1 MTQNHDNEDQAW
13 LDYKTKFS
21 EIYDQSNYVSPL
33 QAFVMRQSHTILE
46 KKFTKQFH
54 FDRILEIGAGTGEH
68 VKFVSHKFDEYIL
81 TDLDQNMLDRA
92 RKKLGSAEYY
102 GLLKFDRQEGSKLCY
117 QDNSFDRLIAAH
129 VLEHIY
135 QPHLVLKEWIRVI
148 KNGGIL
154 SILLPTDP
162 GIAWRVGRC
171 LGPRKNAI
179 AQGIEYD
186 YIMAREHVN
195 SCNNL
200 VAILRHYFKVT
211 DEFWWPFS
219 IPLMDFNLFFA
230 FHAKIIK

>member
-13 LDYKTKFS
+13 LDYKAKFS
-21 EIYDQSNYVSPL
+21 EVYDQSNYASPL
-33 QAFVMRQSHTILE
+33 QAFVMRRSHTLLE
-46 KKFTKQFH
+46 KKFTQQSH
-54 FDRILEIGAGTGEH
+54 FDRVLEIGAGTGEH
-68 VKFVSHKFDEYIL
+68 VKFVSHKFSEYIL
-81 TDLDQNMLDRA
+81 TDLDQKTLDRA
-92 RKKLGSAEYY
+92 RKKLGSFEHYN
-102 GLLKFDRQEGSKLCY
+102 LLKFDCQEGSKLCY
-117 QDNSFDRLIAAH
+117 SDDSFDRLIAAH

-148 KNGGIL
+148 KNGGTL

-162 GIAWRVGRC
+162 GLAWRLGRY

-200 VAILRHYFKVT
+200 IAILRHYFKDA
-211 DEFWWPFS
+211 DESWWPLPV
-219 IPLMDFNLFFA
+219 PLMDFNLFFA
-230 FHAKIIK
+230 FHARIAK